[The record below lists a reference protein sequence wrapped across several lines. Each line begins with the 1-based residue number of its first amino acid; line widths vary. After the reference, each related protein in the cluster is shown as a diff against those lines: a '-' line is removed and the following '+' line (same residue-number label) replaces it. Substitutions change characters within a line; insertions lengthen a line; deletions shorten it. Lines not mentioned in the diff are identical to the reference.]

1 MLVFNETDKFKK
13 LLAEFK
19 EVPSLIE
26 LTLTDF
32 HSLSNSII
40 ESDKNFN
47 YVYGIKDSCILLGA
61 MAHRLDTY
69 CPIPLKKRLYK
80 NTFKSKGFN
89 PPPQIQ
95 NLNDSYY
102 IQVYL
107 SKEKLYIYELDN
119 CARVLNAHIILI
131 NKIKRIID
139 SKDYLTIESITAH
152 STGFISFNIVKSDTN
167 TKTLD
172 TLLKFL
178 DKTSKI
184 LVKDF

>member
-47 YVYGIKDSCILLGA
+47 YVYGIKDSSILLGA
-61 MAHRLDTY
+61 MAHRLDKY
-69 CPIPLKKRLYK
+69 CPIPIKKRLYK

-89 PPPQIQ
+89 PPPHIQ
-95 NLNDSYY
+95 GLNDSYY
-102 IQVYL
+102 IQIYL

-119 CARVLNAHIILI
+119 YARVLNAHIILI

-139 SKDYLTIESITAH
+139 SKDYLTIDSITTH
-152 STGFISFNIVKSDTN
+152 STGVNLFNIVKSDTN
-167 TKTLD
+167 TETLA
-172 TLLKFL
+172 TLLECL
-178 DKTSKI
+178 DKHSKL
-184 LVKDF
+184 LVRDF